1 MKRIWRNSL
10 QELSPILKIF
20 ELWIGDYMLTFIE
33 MEFLKLKRS
42 KIFLLSLLMA
52 ALPSVLMFI
61 ATFAFDETQS
71 FTMLF
76 STVNMYMS
84 ALFAIL
90 LFSIIIAYLFG
101 REYNEHTLKTMLTVP
116 ISRGKFLASKYIMF
130 LIWILILTV
139 VTSVTTLAFGFIAGL
154 TGFTVQL
161 FINSL
166 AELLF
171 SNILLFL
178 TFSPFVFLSL
188 FITNMVP
195 AMVGGASLTLVN
207 LLVEGQTWAPYVPWT
222 CPYLISSGEIADY
235 SVGLMTPYIMI
246 MATFLVGIV
255 ISYVYFTKKDVPL

>member
-1 MKRIWRNSL
+1 
-10 QELSPILKIF
+10 
-20 ELWIGDYMLTFIE
+20 MLTFIK

-42 KIFLLSLLMA
+42 KIFLLSILMA

-71 FTMLF
+71 FDALF

-90 LFSIIIAYLFG
+90 LFSIIISYLFG

-116 ISRGKFLASKYIMF
+116 ISRGKFLISKYVMF

-139 VTSVTTLAFGFIAGL
+139 VTSISTLAFGFVAGL
-154 TGFTVQL
+154 SGFSLQL
-161 FINSL
+161 FINSF

-171 SNILLFL
+171 ANVLLFL
-178 TFSPFVFLSL
+178 TFSPFVFISL

-195 AMVGGASLTLVN
+195 AMVGGETLTLVN
-207 LLVEGQTWAPYVPWT
+207 LLVHGQSWAPYVPWA

-235 SVGLMTPYIMI
+235 SVSMMIPYGVIL
-246 MATFLVGIV
+246 ATFIIGITV
-255 ISYVYFTKKDVPL
+255 SYIYFTKKDVPL

>member
-1 MKRIWRNSL
+1 
-10 QELSPILKIF
+10 
-20 ELWIGDYMLTFIE
+20 MLTFIK

-42 KIFLLSLLMA
+42 KIFLLSILMA
-52 ALPSVLMFI
+52 ALPSILMFI

-71 FTMLF
+71 FDALF

-90 LFSIIIAYLFG
+90 LFSIIISYLFG

-116 ISRGKFLASKYIMF
+116 ISRGKFLISKYVMF

-139 VTSVTTLAFGFIAGL
+139 VTSLSTLAFGFVAGL
-154 TGFTVQL
+154 SGFTLGL
-161 FINSL
+161 FINSFL
-166 AELLF
+166 ELLF
-171 SNILLFL
+171 ANVLLFL
-178 TFSPFVFLSL
+178 TFSPFVFISL

-195 AMVGGASLTLVN
+195 AMVGGASLTLVS
-207 LLVEGQTWAPYVPWT
+207 LLVNGQSWAPYVPWA

-235 SVGLMTPYIMI
+235 GVSLMIPYGVILVTFIIGL
-246 MATFLVGIV
+246 A

>member
-1 MKRIWRNSL
+1 
-10 QELSPILKIF
+10 
-20 ELWIGDYMLTFIE
+20 MLTFIK

-42 KIFLLSLLMA
+42 KIFLLSILMA

-71 FTMLF
+71 FDALF

-90 LFSIIIAYLFG
+90 LFSIIISYLFG

-116 ISRGKFLASKYIMF
+116 ISRGKFLISKYVMF

-139 VTSVTTLAFGFIAGL
+139 VTSISTLAFGFVAGL
-154 TGFTVQL
+154 SGFTLQL
-161 FINSL
+161 FINSF

-171 SNILLFL
+171 ANILLFL
-178 TFSPFVFLSL
+178 TFSPFVFISL

-195 AMVGGASLTLVN
+195 AMVGGASLTLVS
-207 LLVEGQTWAPYVPWT
+207 LLVNGQSWAPYVPWA
-222 CPYLISSGEIADY
+222 CPYLLSSGEIADY
-235 SVGLMTPYIMI
+235 GVSLIIPYGVILV
-246 MATFLVGIV
+246 TFLIGIV
-255 ISYVYFTKKDVPL
+255 VSYIYFTKKVVPHKSMVTLWMFFW

>member
-1 MKRIWRNSL
+1 
-10 QELSPILKIF
+10 
-20 ELWIGDYMLTFIE
+20 MLTFIE

-61 ATFAFDETQS
+61 ATFAFDKTQS
-71 FTMLF
+71 FSMLF

-166 AELLF
+166 AEFLF

-246 MATFLVGIV
+246 MATFLVGVV